1 MYWRNSRPEIVEARR
16 SLARDTVG
24 RLRATCSN
32 APLDHAYIGGTPEVP
47 TPAAALIGDDANSAV
62 VIFREKNAT
71 NGVSHKVV
79 ANATTSREVY
89 RPNAIAARPVFDG
102 RETSAAATT
111 RSRAA
116 SMGPGERCEL
126 ITT

>member
-1 MYWRNSRPEIVEARR
+1 MPEMPV
-16 SLARDTVG
+16 
-24 RLRATCSN
+24 
-32 APLDHAYIGGTPEVP
+32 
-47 TPAAALIGDDANSAV
+47 PAAAFIVADANSAV

-71 NGVSHKVV
+71 TGVFHKVV
-79 ANATTSREVY
+79 ANATISREFY

-116 SMGPGERCEL
+116 SMGPGERCDE